1 MSVVQ
6 NDWCRLFE
14 LGHVLQQQQ
23 KQQSINMPRFKQSIA
38 PMILYRGDGG
48 YNAGHGL
55 HFNVGA
61 LLCSAPPGRSYGC
74 GGKLDGGCCAQVAL

>member
-23 KQQSINMPRFKQSIA
+23 QPINMPQFKQSIA

-61 LLCSAPPGRSYGC
+61 APPGRSYGC